1 MMKYYKYADT
11 EDNYSFVP
19 PGAMIY
25 IETKNGWTIRQLTCG
40 DSTIMASNVK
50 HPRWGLVLP
59 DQEGDYDSFDEV
71 IPISKEEFDQIWNA
85 HLQAREPKWNAVK
98 QVHPVGMDVNG
109 FIEIFYPQG
118 VIVRLGGDALGVADY
133 QACKASTQPQF
144 MYSLHKV
151 TAVVKGYDEIN
162 QWVILDS
169 PQVHEQKVSYEF
181 AHGNRDGDS

>member
-1 MMKYYKYADT
+1 MKYYKYLD
-11 EDNYSFVP
+11 EESSIEN
-19 PGAMIY
+19 GIRY
-25 IETKNGWTIRQLTCG
+25 IETLDGVSIREVTTNGTDYW
-40 DSTIMASNVK
+40 ASNAYYPGDGVTM
-50 HPRWGLVLP
+50 G
-59 DQEGDYDSFDEV
+59 EGQYDYDALALEDWAMV
-71 IPISKEEFDQIWNA
+71 TPISKQEFDQTWNA
-85 HLQAREPKWNAVK
+85 HLKAREPQWNAVK

-169 PQVHEQKVSYEF
+169 PQVHEEKVSYEF
-181 AHGNRDGDS
+181 AHGNRDKDS